1 MVFSFP
7 EDRDQKFMFGVNV
20 KDVRISATG
29 ESLTIKTGPTASNNF
44 SYKELYVHL
53 FLLKFWILQSSSV
66 SESTD
71 YWTRREAKGN
81 FMQISY
87 DGWDRNSMAVV
98 SFDMKQINFK
108 KSELTISMII
118 VICFY
123 LKFSNFIYS

>member
-1 MVFSFP
+1 
-7 EDRDQKFMFGVNV
+7 MFGVNV

-44 SYKELYVHL
+44 SYKE
-53 FLLKFWILQSSSV
+53 FV